1 MFLLLCLFLW
11 LLVGVFCDETAEVS
25 VKKGDSVT
33 LHRDFTGT
41 QTYSRMEWRFG
52 NVRIARIKISIEDKP
67 QYEDERFRDRLKMD
81 NQTGSLT
88 INNMRITDS
97 GCYQLTIMIE
107 NKETIKKFNVTVN
120 EASIPSVHTVL
131 ISAAA
136 AAGSLLIVVTVVI
149 FCICRKHRKTD
160 HEGNT
165 SVTSRPETVQ
175 THDEEIT
182 YANPTFHKRNGH
194 KVAEIVTQETVDFLN
209 KM

>member
-1 MFLLLCLFLW
+1 MFLLLCLLLW
-11 LLVGVFCDETAEVS
+11 HLVGVFCDETAEVS

-33 LHRDFTGT
+33 LHSDFTGT
-41 QTYSRMEWRFG
+41 QTYNRMEWRFG
-52 NVRIARIKISIEDKP
+52 DERIARIKISIGNKP
-67 QYEDERFRDRLKMD
+67 EYEDERFRDRLKMD

-88 INNMRITDS
+88 ISNMTISDS
-97 GCYQLTIMIE
+97 GCYQLIIQ
-107 NKETIKKFNVTVN
+107 NKETFKKKFNVTVN

-136 AAGSLLIVVTVVI
+136 AGSLLIVVAGVI

-165 SVTSRPETVQ
+165 SVMSRPESVQ

-182 YANPTFHKRNGH
+182 YANPAFHKRNGH
-194 KVAEIVTQETVDFLN
+194 KVVRYYTVQPEHIFN
-209 KM
+209 N